1 MSSSPPKNDLAELES
16 AMQIALTD
24 CLGGLS
30 AGPML
35 YKRLRR
41 VAEARLQTRLGHGSL
56 KNVDR
61 AQIRISEGPAEGT
74 ITVELRLHRGANVR
88 HVKLST
94 QLY

>member
-1 MSSSPPKNDLAELES
+1 MSSSPPPNDLAELES
-16 AMQIALTD
+16 AMQIALSD
-24 CLGGLS
+24 SLGDLP

-41 VAEARLQTRLGHGSL
+41 VVEVRLQTRLGHGSL

-61 AQIRISEGPAEGT
+61 AQIRISEGPVEGA

-88 HVKLST
+88 NVKLST
-94 QLY
+94 QLF